1 MAKKV
6 SKRYQELLKKI
17 DKDVYTLEEATAK
30 LGDLKSA
37 KFDETVEIALNLNVD
52 PRHADQMIRGSV
64 VLPKGT
70 GKVVRVAVFAKD
82 AKAEEAKN
90 AGADIVGVEDLAE
103 DIKNGVINFDIL
115 IATPDMMGQLG
126 RLGRILGPKGLMPNP
141 KTGTVTPDVATAV
154 QNAKGGQVNFRVDK
168 KGNMQAGIGKASFSA
183 EDILEN
189 AKAFI
194 EKINRMKPA
203 SSKGKYIQNAA
214 ISLSMSPSLKLDA
227 SEIMDIK

>member
-203 SSKGKYIQNAA
+203 SSKGKYIQSAA